1 MSAIQ
6 FLREKA
12 GALVAFVIGLS
23 LILFVASDLVGGGGS
38 QSRRIRKYYEI
49 GEIAGEKI
57 SYQDFETRVQGL
69 VEIYKLS
76 GTDVTAEMYETVRD
90 NVWDQMVR
98 EKILDSKYDKLGIGV
113 SNDELDD
120 LVLGDNPHPIVLQ
133 LFTDRTTGVFNQS
146 YLVNFLKQIELDET
160 VRTYWLFFEDEI
172 VNERAST
179 KYNTLV
185 SKGLYVTSKMVEFQ
199 RALNGPTV
207 DFSYVMKNYASI
219 PDTAITISTGEIKDY
234 YKKHR
239 EDYKRTASRDIEYVT
254 FDVVPSEEDRKS
266 IEAWLTDNIEAFKT
280 ATDPEQYIN
289 LTSDTRF
296 NGFYQTI
303 DQVAPA
309 LREFVGGGD
318 TDAVY
323 GPYEEEGYF
332 KIAKILDIANRP
344 DSVHARHILIS
355 SGTSYESVKAMADS
369 LASVIRSDK
378 ASFEP
383 LAIAY
388 SEDQGSAAVG
398 GDLGWFEEGMMV
410 TSFNDACFSGKK
422 GDVVVTES
430 NYGFHIIEILD
441 QSRNVRKYKI
451 GEIDR
456 QIEPS
461 SATIQ
466 DVYSQASSFI
476 GNYNT
481 YDRFNEGIAELG
493 MSKKIANSVSPDQAS
508 LPGLDDSRN
517 LVMSLFNS
525 KEEGSAVLDN
535 SEQAVLEVGD
545 KYVVGFCTRIQK
557 EGYAPIED
565 VRPDIIF
572 ALTIEKKAERLIED
586 FNSINAGSMTI
597 DNLATN
603 MGLTVQDAAQINF
616 SSYYVSG
623 IAGNEPALIAAA
635 TVAPEGVTTGPI
647 KGNNGVFMLAV
658 YNSVDSSSEQD
669 PDMLRMNLSY
679 TYGMRGSYGAYEAL
693 QSAANIVDQRYKF
706 Y

>member
-23 LILFVASDLVGGGGS
+23 LILFVVSDLVGKRGS
-38 QSRRIRKYYEI
+38 QSRSARKYYEI

-57 SYQDFETRVQGL
+57 SYQDFETRVQAL

-76 GTDVTAEMYETVRD
+76 GTNVTTEMYETVRD

-98 EKILDSKYDKLGIGV
+98 EKILDSKYNKLGIGV
-113 SNDELDD
+113 SNDELDN
-120 LVLGDNPHPIVLQ
+120 LVLGDDPHPIVLQ
-133 LFTDRTTGVFNQS
+133 LFTDQTTGVFNQS
-146 YLVNFLKQIELDET
+146 YLVNFLKQIEIDES

-172 VNERAST
+172 VNDRANT

-185 SKGLYVTSKMVEFQ
+185 SKGLYVTSKMVEYQ
-199 RALNGPTV
+199 KELNKSTV
-207 DFSYVMKNYASI
+207 DFSYVMSNYASI
-219 PDTAITISTGEIKDY
+219 PDTAVTVSNSEIESY
-234 YKKHR
+234 YNKHK
-239 EDYKRTASRDIEYVT
+239 EDYKRSASRDIEYVT
-254 FDVVPSEEDRKS
+254 FDIVPSNEDRQS
-266 IEAWLTDNIEAFKT
+266 TEAWVSENIEAFKT
-280 ATDPEQYIN
+280 ASDPEQFIN

-296 NGFYQTI
+296 EGFYQTI
-303 DQVAPA
+303 DQIAPA
-309 LREFVGGGD
+309 LQEFANSGD

-355 SGTSYESVKAMADS
+355 SGTTYESVKATADS
-369 LASVIRSDK
+369 LANVIRNNK
-378 ASFEP
+378 ANFES
-383 LAIAY
+383 LAMAY

-410 TSFNDACFSGKK
+410 IPFNDACFSGKK
-422 GDVVVTES
+422 GDVVVAES
-430 NYGFHIIEILD
+430 DYGFHIIEILD

-456 QIEPS
+456 QIEAS

-466 DVYSQASSFI
+466 DVYSQASSFA
-476 GNYNT
+476 GTYNT
-481 YDRFNEGIAELG
+481 YDKFNEGIAELG
-493 MSKKIANSVSPDQAS
+493 ISKKIASAVTPDQAS

-525 KEEGSAVLDN
+525 EDEGSTVLDN
-535 SEQAVLEVGD
+535 SEQAVFEIGD
-545 KYVVGFCTRIQK
+545 KYVVGFCTKIQK

-565 VRPDIIF
+565 VRSDIRF
-572 ALTIEKKAERLIED
+572 ALIIDKKAEKLIED

-603 MGLTVQDAAQINF
+603 MGLTVQDAAQVNF
-616 SSYYVSG
+616 SSYYV
-623 IAGNEPALIAAA
+623 AGAGSEPALIAAA
-635 TVAPEGVTTGPI
+635 TVAPEGVTTGPV

-658 YNSVDSSSEQD
+658 YNSTEASEQD
-669 PDMLRMNLSY
+669 LDLLKMNLSY
-679 TYGMRGSYGAYEAL
+679 TYQTRGSYEAYEAL